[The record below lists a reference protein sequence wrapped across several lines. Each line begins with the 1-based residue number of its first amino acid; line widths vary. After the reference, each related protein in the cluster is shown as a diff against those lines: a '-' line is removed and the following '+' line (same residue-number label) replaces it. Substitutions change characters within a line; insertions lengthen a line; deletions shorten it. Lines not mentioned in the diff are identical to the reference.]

1 MKGGRRSFMR
11 ALAVSLAV
19 FALVFS
25 GAILLLDYIGNASDE
40 AQLAVVRDAVR
51 GALATCYA
59 VEGAYPQSIGYLV
72 ENYGLAYDESRFFIT
87 YDAFASN
94 VYPDIMVSMKG
105 AQ

>member
-1 MKGGRRSFMR
+1 MKGGRRSFTR

-72 ENYGLAYDESRFFIT
+72 ENYGVQIDTERFT
-87 YDAFASN
+87 VRYELFASN
-94 VYPDIMVSMKG
+94 LMPDITVLDK
-105 AQ
+105 A